1 MQNLNKQMRAFY
13 AWQEQHSLSTVAI
26 ALYYTLLNHAGKC
39 NSMEFS
45 VAISTLSKHTGMS
58 ERSVFRARELLS
70 NHNLIHIEQTA
81 YRDCARYTIHS
92 LQSNDSDTKSDSM
105 THSRTVRHQVI
116 QCDTVSPLTSHTDTC
131 ASIIINNDSMYSKF
145 NVWLSQHAPR
155 VQHMRQPM
163 SEAQLCTLVSEYSK
177 QEVMDVILAME
188 NYADLHKKNIS
199 AYLTARNWLKRRTQ
213 VPQRSMP
220 QQPKPGKV
228 DTMLN
233 ILQRINNEDA
243 TYNSGAT
250 ADPIMLE
257 G

>member
-1 MQNLNKQMRAFY
+1 MKAFY

-26 ALYYTLLNHAGKC
+26 ALYYTLLNYAGKC
-39 NSMEFS
+39 AQTTFS
-45 VAISTLSKHTGMS
+45 VAVSTLSKHSGIST
-58 ERSVFRARELLS
+58 RSVFRARDVLKDS
-70 NHNLIHIEQTA
+70 GLIKIKINET
-81 YRDCARYTIHS
+81 RDCAQYTIVK
-92 LQSNDSDTKSDSM
+92 LTDY
-105 THSRTVRHQVI
+105 
-116 QCDTVSPLTSHTDTC
+116 DTVSRATTPSRTKRPRVTQCDRVATLTSHTDTC
-131 ASIIINNDSMYSKF
+131 TSIIINNDSMYSKF

-155 VQHMRQPM
+155 VQQMQQPM

-213 VPQRSMP
+213 MPQRSMP

-243 TYNSGAT
+243 TYNSGDT
-250 ADPIMLE
+250 TDPIMLE

>member
-1 MQNLNKQMRAFY
+1 MRSVNKYMRAFY

-26 ALYYTLLNHAGKC
+26 ALYYTLLNYAGKC
-39 NSMEFS
+39 AQTTFS
-45 VAISTLSKHTGMS
+45 VAVSTLSRHSGIST
-58 ERSVFRARELLS
+58 RSVFRARDVLKDS
-70 NHNLIHIEQTA
+70 GLIKIKINET
-81 YRDCARYTIHS
+81 RDCAQYTIVK
-92 LQSNDSDTKSDSM
+92 LTDYDTVSRA
-105 THSRTVRHQVI
+105 TTPSRTKRPRVT
-116 QCDTVSPLTSHTDTC
+116 QCDRVSPLTSHTDKCT
-131 ASIIINNDSMYSKF
+131 SIIINNDSMYSKF

-155 VQHMRQPM
+155 VQQMRQPM

-213 VPQRSMP
+213 VPQRSVP
-220 QQPKPGKV
+220 QQSKPGKV

-243 TYNSGAT
+243 TYNSSDTTDA
-250 ADPIMLE
+250 IMLK

>member
-1 MQNLNKQMRAFY
+1 MRSVNKYMRAFY

-26 ALYYTLLNHAGKC
+26 ALYYTLLNYAGKC
-39 NSMEFS
+39 AQTTFS
-45 VAISTLSKHTGMS
+45 VAVSTLSKHSGIST
-58 ERSVFRARELLS
+58 RSVFRARDMLKDS
-70 NHNLIHIEQTA
+70 GLIKIKINET
-81 YRDCARYTIHS
+81 RDCAQYTIVK
-92 LQSNDSDTKSDSM
+92 LTDYDTV
-105 THSRTVRHQVI
+105 SRATTPSRIKRPCVT
-116 QCDTVSPLTSHTDTC
+116 QCDTASPLTSHTDTC
-131 ASIIINNDSMYSKF
+131 TSIIINNDSMYSKF

-155 VQHMRQPM
+155 VQQMRQPM
-163 SEAQLCTLVSEYSK
+163 SEAQLSTLVSEYSK

-213 VPQRSMP
+213 VPQRSVP
-220 QQPKPGKV
+220 LQPKPGKV

-243 TYNSGAT
+243 TYNSGDT
-250 ADPIMLE
+250 TDPIMLE

>member
-1 MQNLNKQMRAFY
+1 MRSVNKYMRAFY
-13 AWQEQHSLSTVAI
+13 AWQEQHSLPTVAI
-26 ALYYTLLNHAGKC
+26 ALYYTLLNYAGKC
-39 NSMEFS
+39 AQTTFS
-45 VAISTLSKHTGMS
+45 VAISTLSKHSGIST
-58 ERSVFRARELLS
+58 RSVFRARDVLKDS
-70 NHNLIHIEQTA
+70 GLIKIKINET
-81 YRDCARYTIHS
+81 RDCAQYTIVK
-92 LQSNDSDTKSDSM
+92 LTDY
-105 THSRTVRHQVI
+105 
-116 QCDTVSPLTSHTDTC
+116 DTVSRAATPSRTKRPRVTQCDRVATLTSHTDTC
-131 ASIIINNDSMYSKF
+131 TSIIINNDSMYSKF

-155 VQHMRQPM
+155 VQQMRQPM

-213 VPQRSMP
+213 VPQRSVP

-243 TYNSGAT
+243 TYNSSDT
-250 ADPIMLE
+250 TDPIMLK

>member
-1 MQNLNKQMRAFY
+1 MRAFY

-26 ALYYTLLNHAGKC
+26 ALYYTLLNYAGKC
-39 NSMEFS
+39 TQTTFS
-45 VAISTLSKHTGMS
+45 VAVSTLSKHSGIST
-58 ERSVFRARELLS
+58 RSVFRARDMLKDS
-70 NHNLIHIEQTA
+70 GLIKIKINET
-81 YRDCARYTIHS
+81 RDCAQYTIVK
-92 LQSNDSDTKSDSM
+92 LTDY
-105 THSRTVRHQVI
+105 
-116 QCDTVSPLTSHTDTC
+116 DTVSRATTPSRTKRPRVTQCDRVATLTSHTDTC
-131 ASIIINNDSMYSKF
+131 TSIIINNDSMYSKF

-155 VQHMRQPM
+155 VQQMRQPM
-163 SEAQLCTLVSEYSK
+163 SEAQLCSLVSQYSK

-213 VPQRSMP
+213 VSQCSVS

-243 TYNSGAT
+243 TYNSSDT
-250 ADPIMLE
+250 TDPIMLK

>member
-1 MQNLNKQMRAFY
+1 MRSVNKYMRAFY

-26 ALYYTLLNHAGKC
+26 ALYYTLLNYAGKC
-39 NSMEFS
+39 AQTTFS
-45 VAISTLSKHTGMS
+45 VAVSTLSKHSGIST
-58 ERSVFRARELLS
+58 RSVFRARDVLKDS
-70 NHNLIHIEQTA
+70 GLIKIKINET
-81 YRDCARYTIHS
+81 RDCAQYTIVK
-92 LQSNDSDTKSDSM
+92 LTDY
-105 THSRTVRHQVI
+105 
-116 QCDTVSPLTSHTDTC
+116 DTVSRATTPSRTKRPRVTQCDRVATLTSHTDTC
-131 ASIIINNDSMYSKF
+131 TSIIINNDSMYSKF

-155 VQHMRQPM
+155 VQQMQQPM

-213 VPQRSMP
+213 VPQRSVP

-243 TYNSGAT
+243 TYNSGDT
-250 ADPIMLE
+250 TDPIMLE

>member
-1 MQNLNKQMRAFY
+1 MRSVNKYMRAFY

-26 ALYYTLLNHAGKC
+26 ALYYTLLNYAGKC
-39 NSMEFS
+39 AQTTFS
-45 VAISTLSKHTGMS
+45 VAVSTLSKHSGIST
-58 ERSVFRARELLS
+58 RSVFRARDVLKDS
-70 NHNLIHIEQTA
+70 GLIKIKINET
-81 YRDCARYTIHS
+81 RDCAQYTIVK
-92 LQSNDSDTKSDSM
+92 LTDY
-105 THSRTVRHQVI
+105 
-116 QCDTVSPLTSHTDTC
+116 DTVSRAATPSRTKRPRVTQCDRVATLTSHTDTC
-131 ASIIINNDSMYSKF
+131 TSIIINNDSMYSKF
-145 NVWLSQHAPR
+145 NVWLSKHAPR
-155 VQHMRQPM
+155 VQQMQQPM

-213 VPQRSMP
+213 MPQRSMP

-243 TYNSGAT
+243 TYNSGDT
-250 ADPIMLE
+250 TDPIMLE

>member
-1 MQNLNKQMRAFY
+1 MRSVNKYMRAFD

-26 ALYYTLLNHAGKC
+26 ALYYTLLNYAGKC
-39 NSMEFS
+39 AQTTFS
-45 VAISTLSKHTGMS
+45 VAVSTLSKHSGIST
-58 ERSVFRARELLS
+58 RSVFRARDVLKDS
-70 NHNLIHIEQTA
+70 GLIKIKINET
-81 YRDCARYTIHS
+81 RDCAQYTIVK
-92 LQSNDSDTKSDSM
+92 LTDYDTVSRAA
-105 THSRTVRHQVI
+105 TPSRTKRPRVT
-116 QCDTVSPLTSHTDTC
+116 QCDRVSPLTSHTDTC
-131 ASIIINNDSMYSKF
+131 TSIIINNDSMYSKF

-155 VQHMRQPM
+155 VLQMRQPM

-213 VPQRSMP
+213 MPQRSMP

-228 DTMLN
+228 DMMLN

-243 TYNSGAT
+243 TYNSSDT
-250 ADPIMLE
+250 TDTIMLK

>member
-1 MQNLNKQMRAFY
+1 MRSVNKYMRAFY

-26 ALYYTLLNHAGKC
+26 ALYYTLLNYAGKC
-39 NSMEFS
+39 AQTTFS
-45 VAISTLSKHTGMS
+45 VAVSTLSKHSGIST
-58 ERSVFRARELLS
+58 RSVFRARDVLKDS
-70 NHNLIHIEQTA
+70 GLIKIKINET
-81 YRDCARYTIHS
+81 RDCAQYTIVK
-92 LQSNDSDTKSDSM
+92 LTDYDTVSRAA
-105 THSRTVRHQVI
+105 TPSRTKRPRVT
-116 QCDTVSPLTSHTDTC
+116 QCDRVSPLTSHTDTC
-131 ASIIINNDSMYSKF
+131 TSIIINNDSMYSKF

-155 VQHMRQPM
+155 VQQMRQPM

-213 VPQRSMP
+213 VSQRSMP

-243 TYNSGAT
+243 TYNSGNT
-250 ADPIMLE
+250 TDPIMLK

>member
-1 MQNLNKQMRAFY
+1 MRSVNKYMRAFY
-13 AWQEQHSLSTVAI
+13 AWQEQHSLPTVAI
-26 ALYYTLLNHAGKC
+26 ALYYTLLNYAGKC
-39 NSMEFS
+39 AQTTFS
-45 VAISTLSKHTGMS
+45 VAVSTLSKHSGIST
-58 ERSVFRARELLS
+58 RSVFRARDVLKDSELIKIKI
-70 NHNLIHIEQTA
+70 NET
-81 YRDCARYTIHS
+81 RDCAQYTIVK
-92 LQSNDSDTKSDSM
+92 LTDY
-105 THSRTVRHQVI
+105 
-116 QCDTVSPLTSHTDTC
+116 DTVSRAATPSRTKRPRVTQCDRVATLTSHTDTC
-131 ASIIINNDSMYSKF
+131 TSIIINNDSMYSKF

-155 VQHMRQPM
+155 VQQMRQPM

-213 VPQRSMP
+213 VPQRSVP

-250 ADPIMLE
+250 ADPIMLK

>member
-13 AWQEQHSLSTVAI
+13 VWQEQHSVSPVAI

-70 NHNLIHIEQTA
+70 ENNLIHIEQTA
-81 YRDCARYTIHS
+81 YRDCARYTTHS
-92 LQSNDSDTKSDSM
+92 LPSDDSDTKSDSM

-116 QCDTVSPLTSHTDTC
+116 QCDTVSPLTSHTST
-131 ASIIINNDSMYSKF
+131 SIIINNDSMYSKF
-145 NVWLSQHAPR
+145 NVWLSQYAPR
-155 VQHMRQPM
+155 VQQMRQPM
-163 SEAQLCTLVSEYSK
+163 SEAQLCTLISEYSK
-177 QEVMDVILAME
+177 QEVMDVILAKE

-213 VPQRSMP
+213 MPQRSMP

-233 ILQRINNEDA
+233 VLNRISDDDKRNYGCDTTDA
-243 TYNSGAT
+243 TL
-250 ADPIMLE
+250 LE
-257 G
+257 Y

>member
-1 MQNLNKQMRAFY
+1 MKAFY

-26 ALYYTLLNHAGKC
+26 ALYYTLLNYAGKC
-39 NSMEFS
+39 TQTTFS
-45 VAISTLSKHTGMS
+45 VAVSTLSKHSGIST
-58 ERSVFRARELLS
+58 RSVFRAREVLKDRG
-70 NHNLIHIEQTA
+70 LIKIKINET
-81 YRDCARYTIHS
+81 RDCAQYTIVK
-92 LQSNDSDTKSDSM
+92 LTDY
-105 THSRTVRHQVI
+105 
-116 QCDTVSPLTSHTDTC
+116 DTVSRAATPSRTKRLRVTQCDRVATLTSHTDTC
-131 ASIIINNDSMYSKF
+131 TSIIINNDSMYSKF

-155 VQHMRQPM
+155 VLQMRQPM

-220 QQPKPGKV
+220 QQSKPGKV

-243 TYNSGAT
+243 TYNSSDT
-250 ADPIMLE
+250 TDPIMLK

>member
-1 MQNLNKQMRAFY
+1 MKAFF
-13 AWQEQHSLSTVAI
+13 AWQEHHQLSSVAI
-26 ALYYTLLNHAGKC
+26 ALYYTLLNLAGRCGKPT
-39 NSMEFS
+39 FS
-45 VAISTLSKHTGMS
+45 VAISTLSKHTGMCS
-58 ERSVFRARELLS
+58 RSVFRARDLLKKHQLISVELAE
-70 NHNLIHIEQTA
+70 N
-81 YRDCARYTIHS
+81 RDCAQYTI
-92 LQSNDSDTKSDSM
+92 LKLNDSDTKS
-105 THSRTVRHQVI
+105 HSATPSHTVRPQVI
-116 QCDTVSPLTSHTDTC
+116 QCDTKSPLTSHTDTC
-131 ASIIINNDSMYSKF
+131 TSIIINNDSMYSKF

-155 VQHMRQPM
+155 VQQMRQPM

-213 VPQRSMP
+213 VPQRSTL

-243 TYNSGAT
+243 TYNSSDT
-250 ADPIMLE
+250 TDPIMLE
-257 G
+257 C

>member
-1 MQNLNKQMRAFY
+1 MRSVNKYMRAFY

-26 ALYYTLLNHAGKC
+26 ALYYTLLNYAGKC
-39 NSMEFS
+39 AQTTFS
-45 VAISTLSKHTGMS
+45 VAVSTLSKHSGIST
-58 ERSVFRARELLS
+58 RSVFRARDVLKDS
-70 NHNLIHIEQTA
+70 GLIKIKINET
-81 YRDCARYTIHS
+81 RDCAQYTIVK
-92 LQSNDSDTKSDSM
+92 LTDY
-105 THSRTVRHQVI
+105 
-116 QCDTVSPLTSHTDTC
+116 DTVSRATTPSRTKRPRVTQCDRVATLTSHTDTC
-131 ASIIINNDSMYSKF
+131 TSIIINNDSMYSKF
-145 NVWLSQHAPR
+145 NIWLSKHAPR
-155 VQHMRQPM
+155 VQQMRQPM
-163 SEAQLCTLVSEYSK
+163 SEAQLCSLVSQYSK

-243 TYNSGAT
+243 TYNSSDTTDA
-250 ADPIMLE
+250 IMLK

>member
-1 MQNLNKQMRAFY
+1 MRSVNKYMRAFY

-26 ALYYTLLNHAGKC
+26 ALYYTLLNYAGKC
-39 NSMEFS
+39 AQTTFS
-45 VAISTLSKHTGMS
+45 VAVSTLSKHSGIST
-58 ERSVFRARELLS
+58 RSVFRARDVLKDS
-70 NHNLIHIEQTA
+70 GLIKIKINET
-81 YRDCARYTIHS
+81 RDCAQYTIVK
-92 LQSNDSDTKSDSM
+92 LTDY
-105 THSRTVRHQVI
+105 
-116 QCDTVSPLTSHTDTC
+116 DTVSRATTPSRTKRPRVTQCDRVATLTSHTDTC
-131 ASIIINNDSMYSKF
+131 TSIIINNDSMYSKF

-155 VQHMRQPM
+155 VQQMQQPM

-188 NYADLHKKNIS
+188 NYADLNKKNIS

-213 VPQRSMP
+213 VPQRSVP

-243 TYNSGAT
+243 TYNSGDT

>member
-1 MQNLNKQMRAFY
+1 MRSVNKYMKAFY

-26 ALYYTLLNHAGKC
+26 ALYYTLLNYAGKC
-39 NSMEFS
+39 TQTTFS
-45 VAISTLSKHTGMS
+45 VAVSTLSKHSGIST
-58 ERSVFRARELLS
+58 RSVFRARDVFKDS
-70 NHNLIHIEQTA
+70 GLIKIKINET
-81 YRDCARYTIHS
+81 RDCAQYTIVK
-92 LQSNDSDTKSDSM
+92 LTDY
-105 THSRTVRHQVI
+105 
-116 QCDTVSPLTSHTDTC
+116 DTVSRAATPSRTKRPRVTQCDRVATLTSHTDTC
-131 ASIIINNDSMYSKF
+131 TSIIINNDSMYSKF

-155 VQHMRQPM
+155 VQQMRQPM
-163 SEAQLCTLVSEYSK
+163 SEAQLCSLVSQYSK

-199 AYLTARNWLKRRTQ
+199 AYPTARNWLKRRTQ
-213 VPQRSMP
+213 MPQRSMP

-243 TYNSGAT
+243 TYNSGDT
-250 ADPIMLE
+250 TDPIMLE

>member
-1 MQNLNKQMRAFY
+1 MRSVNKYMRAFY

-26 ALYYTLLNHAGKC
+26 ALYYTLLNYAGKC
-39 NSMEFS
+39 AQTTFS
-45 VAISTLSKHTGMS
+45 VAVSTLSKHSGIST
-58 ERSVFRARELLS
+58 RSVFRARDVLKDS
-70 NHNLIHIEQTA
+70 GLIKIKINET
-81 YRDCARYTIHS
+81 RDCAQYTIVK
-92 LQSNDSDTKSDSM
+92 LTDYDTV
-105 THSRTVRHQVI
+105 SRATTPRRTKRPRVA
-116 QCDTVSPLTSHTDTC
+116 QCDTASPLTSHTDTC
-131 ASIIINNDSMYSKF
+131 TSIIINNDSMYSKF
-145 NVWLSQHAPR
+145 NVWLRQYAPR
-155 VQHMRQPM
+155 VQQMRQPM
-163 SEAQLCTLVSEYSK
+163 SEAQLCSLVSQYSK

-213 VPQRSMP
+213 VPQRSVP

-243 TYNSGAT
+243 TCNSGDT
-250 ADPIMLE
+250 TDPIMLE

>member
-1 MQNLNKQMRAFY
+1 MRSVNKYMRAFY

-26 ALYYTLLNHAGKC
+26 ALYYTLLNYAGKC
-39 NSMEFS
+39 AQTTFS
-45 VAISTLSKHTGMS
+45 VAVSTLSKHSGIST
-58 ERSVFRARELLS
+58 RSVFRARDVLKDS
-70 NHNLIHIEQTA
+70 GLIKIKINET
-81 YRDCARYTIHS
+81 RDCAQYTIVK
-92 LQSNDSDTKSDSM
+92 LTDYDTVSRAA
-105 THSRTVRHQVI
+105 TPSRTKRPRVT

-131 ASIIINNDSMYSKF
+131 TSIIINNDSMYSKF

-155 VQHMRQPM
+155 VQQMRQPM

-243 TYNSGAT
+243 TYNSSDTTDA
-250 ADPIMLE
+250 IMLE

>member
-1 MQNLNKQMRAFY
+1 MRSVNKYMRAFY

-26 ALYYTLLNHAGKC
+26 ALYYTLLNYAGKC
-39 NSMEFS
+39 AQTTFS
-45 VAISTLSKHTGMS
+45 VAVSTLSKHSGIST
-58 ERSVFRARELLS
+58 RSVFRARDVLKDS
-70 NHNLIHIEQTA
+70 GLIKIKINET
-81 YRDCARYTIHS
+81 RDCAQYTIVK
-92 LQSNDSDTKSDSM
+92 LTDY
-105 THSRTVRHQVI
+105 
-116 QCDTVSPLTSHTDTC
+116 DTVSRATTPSRTKRPRVTQCDRVATLTSHTDTC
-131 ASIIINNDSMYSKF
+131 TSIIINNDSMYSKF

-155 VQHMRQPM
+155 VQQMRQPM
-163 SEAQLCTLVSEYSK
+163 SEAQLCSLVSQYSK

-213 VPQRSMP
+213 MPQRSTP

-243 TYNSGAT
+243 TYNSGDT
-250 ADPIMLE
+250 TDPIMLK